1 MFVVPIISSSL
12 FVFFYFNC
20 FMDSAEAKKS
30 FSPSK
35 SFISNFPEKIQSN
48 PWACMCACCT
58 QRLVSF
64 PLNKYWRKNQNNYK
78 KRLQLQN
85 YNKLASIPVNTH
97 KYTILF
103 NTLTKQITVPKSFF
117 CISKTS

>member
-1 MFVVPIISSSL
+1 MFVIPIIASSH
-12 FVFFYFNC
+12 FVLFYFNC

-64 PLNKYWRKNQNNYK
+64 PLNKYWRKIQNNYK
-78 KRLQLQN
+78 NTYN
-85 YNKLASIPVNTH
+85 YKTISKLASINTQN
-97 KYTILF
+97 YTTLF
-103 NTLTKQITVPKSFF
+103 STITKQITVPKSFF
-117 CISKTS
+117 CISKTT